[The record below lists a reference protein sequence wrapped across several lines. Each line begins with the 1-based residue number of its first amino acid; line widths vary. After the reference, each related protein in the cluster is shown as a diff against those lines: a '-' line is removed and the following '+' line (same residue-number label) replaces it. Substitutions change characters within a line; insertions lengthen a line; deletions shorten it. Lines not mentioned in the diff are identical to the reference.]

1 MDRTPFRL
9 QAVTAL
15 PNQSLH
21 LVFEDGF
28 ETEVGLVDWIEHS
41 RGLRAL
47 ADPALFSQAQVGEW
61 GWSVEWIRDELEL
74 GADNLRNLAIEQA
87 GGIGHERLWVW
98 MDDCGLTKPQAA
110 DALGIS
116 IRMLNRYLSGHKLV
130 PKTVWL
136 ACKGWEAESLRLPE
150 ELSTRLQHLAE
161 ATGRS
166 KTFYVIES
174 IRNHL
179 DDLEDLYISE
189 QRLLD
194 ARAGKSEGVPLE
206 PLLRRYGA

>member
-1 MDRTPFRL
+1 MNRKPFRL
-9 QAVTAL
+9 QAVNAL

-28 ETEVGLVDWIEHS
+28 EADVGLGDWIEHT

-98 MDDCGLTKPQAA
+98 MHECGLTQQQAA
-110 DALGIS
+110 DAVGIS
-116 IRMLNRYLSGHKLV
+116 RRMLNRYLTGQKPV

-136 ACKGWEAESLRLPE
+136 ACKGWEAESIGLPE
-150 ELSTRLQHLAE
+150 DLSTRLQHLAG

-166 KTFYVIES
+166 KAFYMIEA

-179 DDLEDLYISE
+179 DDLEDLYLSE

-194 ARAGKSEGVPLE
+194 ARTGKSEALPLE
-206 PLLRRYGA
+206 PLLQHYGA